1 MTDWRAERKRGSPS
15 PQDRSGQFHRL
26 AGEFRTALPPRR
38 RGHGR
43 TDKVAPPR
51 SRVNEHEAARRTKS
65 DRPPKLR
72 GVRARRT
79 PPPQP
84 NKQPRHLFPYTG
96 WSGRAH
102 SSARARGSE
111 PLRSERGWVRWA
123 GMATVLARRGARLAA
138 AVARGRG
145 MCSAGRAAALSSE
158 ELMRMERDCSA
169 HNYHPIPMVFSKG
182 EGSHIVD
189 PEGNK
194 YIDFLSAYSAVNQ
207 GHCHPKVVRALIQQA
222 ERLTL
227 SSRAFYNDKFPIF
240 AEYLTSMFGYDMMLP
255 MNTGAEGVET
265 AIKLARKWGYEKK
278 KITKNEAL
286 LVSCCGCFH
295 GRTLG
300 VISMSCDNDATRGF
314 GPLVPGHLKV
324 DFGDI
329 DGLKKI
335 FEEHGDRICGF
346 LFEPIQGE
354 AGVVIPPE
362 GYLKGVRDLCSK
374 HNILMI
380 ADEIQTGIARTGR
393 MLACDWEGIR
403 PDMVILG
410 KALGAGVVPVS
421 AVLADEDIML
431 CIRPGEHGSTFG
443 GNPLASAVAVASLEV
458 IKDESLVERAAKL
471 GQEFRDQLQKVQQKF
486 PQIIREVRG
495 RGLLNAVDLNNDAL
509 SPASAYDICI
519 KLKERGILA
528 KPTHDTIIRLAPPLS
543 ISPEEL
549 AEASKALSD
558 VLEHDLPQMQE
569 IKKPESEAEKPVCDR
584 CGRDLYR

>member
-1 MTDWRAERKRGSPS
+1 MA
-15 PQDRSGQFHRL
+15 
-26 AGEFRTALPPRR
+26 
-38 RGHGR
+38 
-43 TDKVAPPR
+43 VA
-51 SRVNEHEAARRTKS
+51 
-65 DRPPKLR
+65 
-72 GVRARRT
+72 
-79 PPPQP
+79 
-84 NKQPRHLFPYTG
+84 
-96 WSGRAH
+96 
-102 SSARARGSE
+102 
-111 PLRSERGWVRWA
+111 
-123 GMATVLARRGARLAA
+123 LARRGAGLAA
-138 AVARGRG
+138 AAAALGRGRG
-145 MCSAGRAAALSSE
+145 MCSGPAVAGRAAAALSSE

-182 EGSHIVD
+182 KGSHIVD

-207 GHCHPKVVRALIQQA
+207 GHCHPKVLRALIEQA

-240 AEYLTSMFGYDMMLP
+240 AEFLTRIFGYDMMLP

-278 KITKNEAL
+278 KIPKNEAL

-300 VISMSCDNDATRGF
+300 VISMSCDNDATRSF

-354 AGVVIPPE
+354 AGVVIPPD

-380 ADEIQTGIARTGR
+380 ADEIQTGIARTGK
-393 MLACDWEGIR
+393 MLACDWEDIR

-421 AVLADEDIML
+421 AVLADKDVML
-431 CIRPGEHGSTFG
+431 CIKPGEHGSTFG
-443 GNPLASAVAVASLEV
+443 GNPLASAVAVASLKV
-458 IKDESLVERAAKL
+458 VRDEGLVERAAKL
-471 GQEFRDQLQKVQQKF
+471 GQEFRDQLQKIQQKF

-543 ISPEEL
+543 ISHEEL

-558 VLEHDLPQMQE
+558 VLEMDLPQMQKQ

-584 CGRDLYR
+584 CGRDLYG

>member
-1 MTDWRAERKRGSPS
+1 M
-15 PQDRSGQFHRL
+15 
-26 AGEFRTALPPRR
+26 
-38 RGHGR
+38 
-43 TDKVAPPR
+43 
-51 SRVNEHEAARRTKS
+51 AAS
-65 DRPPKLR
+65 
-72 GVRARRT
+72 
-79 PPPQP
+79 
-84 NKQPRHLFPYTG
+84 
-96 WSGRAH
+96 
-102 SSARARGSE
+102 
-111 PLRSERGWVRWA
+111 
-123 GMATVLARRGARLAA
+123 LARRGAAA
-138 AVARGRG
+138 LARGRG
-145 MCSAGRAAALSSE
+145 MCSASASAPAKAAAAAAMSSE

-189 PEGNK
+189 PEGKK

-207 GHCHPKVVRALIQQA
+207 GHCHPKVLRALIEQA

-278 KITKNEAL
+278 KIPKNEAL

-335 FEEHGDRICGF
+335 LKEHGDRICGF

-354 AGVVIPPE
+354 AGVVIPPD

-380 ADEIQTGIARTGR
+380 ADEIQTGIARTGK
-393 MLACDWEGIR
+393 MLACDWEDIR

-421 AVLADEDIML
+421 AVLADKDVML
-431 CIRPGEHGSTFG
+431 CIKPGEHGSTFG
-443 GNPLASAVAVASLEV
+443 GNPLASAVAVASLKV
-458 IKDESLVERAAKL
+458 VRDEGLVERAAKL
-471 GQEFRDQLQKVQQKF
+471 GDEFRDQLQKVQQKF
-486 PQIIREVRG
+486 PQIIKEVRG
-495 RGLLNAVDLNNDAL
+495 RGLLNAVDLNSTTL

-519 KLKERGILA
+519 KMKDRGILA

-549 AEASKALSD
+549 AEAAKALSD
-558 VLEHDLPQMQE
+558 VLEHDLPQLQQQ
-569 IKKPESEAEKPVCDR
+569 IKKPESEAEKAVCDR
-584 CGRDLYR
+584 CGRDLYG